1 MYYEYNKQHKILEE
15 IFEYV
20 INQGRKDLIDA
31 YHDAAGTKYTTKAT
45 TARKKWK
52 CTECKKAILPG
63 EKYVN
68 QTKTEGKHS
77 QTIFLIKHIC
87 KDCFEKTGDVKKP
100 HVGDKTKS
108 NKFKFI
114 KES

>member
-1 MYYEYNKQHKILEE
+1 MYFQYNKQHKILEE

-20 INQGRKDLIDA
+20 ISQGRKDLIDA
-31 YHDAAGTKYTTKAT
+31 YHDAAETKCTTKET

-52 CTECKKAILPG
+52 CTVCKKSILPG

-77 QTIFLIKHIC
+77 QTMFLVKHIC
-87 KDCFEKTGDVKKP
+87 IECFNKTDDVKKP
-100 HVGDKTKS
+100 HVGNKSKS

-114 KES
+114 KER